1 MSDQESLAH
10 DGRKVVDSV
19 RIALGVAGIVAIVL
33 GAIIIF
39 NPAGTGLAMMGVIAI
54 VFAVLALIL
63 GIVYLSVAI
72 FSRTLTGGKRVLRG
86 LLGVVYL
93 VAGIVIL
100 MNLGAAATVLAIVF
114 SIVVGISWIVE
125 GVLTFTML
133 SEVRSKGLSVFYAIV
148 SIIAGVVLV
157 LSPLFG
163 AATLWLLLGI
173 ALVVMG
179 VVQVVR
185 AFMVKPV
192 DAPVV
197 IVR

>member
-1 MSDQESLAH
+1 MSEQVTLVH
-10 DGRKVVDSV
+10 DGRKVVDVV

-39 NPAGTGLAMMGVIAI
+39 NPAGTGIALMGIIAV
-54 VFAVLALIL
+54 VFAVLAVVL
-63 GIVYLSVAI
+63 GIVYLAVGI
-72 FSRTLTGGKRVLRG
+72 FSRTLTGGKRVLRA
-86 LLGVVYL
+86 LLGLVYL
-93 VAGIVIL
+93 AAGIIIL
-100 MNLGAAATVLAIVF
+100 VNLGSVAAVLAVVF

-133 SEVRSKGLSVFYAIV
+133 GEARSKAISVIYAIV
-148 SIIAGVVLV
+148 SILAGVVLV
-157 LSPLFG
+157 FSPLFG

-179 VVQVVR
+179 LVQVVR

-192 DAPVV
+192 DAGVL
-197 IVR
+197 IEA